1 MKNSGEYVEEDN
13 KKIKSEQVSVKTEPF
28 IKAEPIK
35 TEECAEK
42 DDTNTKIKL
51 ELGGQPQI
59 SNTRSRSSSNN
70 TNTKKLT
77 KAQPGKRLPGKLALC
92 TRCGTQSENL
102 STCGRCKR
110 KLPED
115 VKLLDDPAFK
125 TQESDIKVEKS
136 LKLKM
141 LIRTRQYQIVSE
153 CVDEQWSPVDLG
165 KKWGCSADNIRQWV
179 NEAGKVLPK
188 TYKKTEYNSE
198 SRTSTPGTM
207 KTGNNASL
215 PTTPLPPGLLG
226 VAIGQLETYK
236 KTERGRD

>member
-1 MKNSGEYVEEDN
+1 MGSLCPPSSIEKAVGFTKDRTMKNGDN
-13 KKIKSEQVSVKTEPF
+13 LSVPTTTLPPGS
-28 IKAEPIK
+28 A
-35 TEECAEK
+35 
-42 DDTNTKIKL
+42 
-51 ELGGQPQI
+51 
-59 SNTRSRSSSNN
+59 SNSSFVA
-70 TNTKKLT
+70 T
-77 KAQPGKRLPGKLALC
+77 PGKRTPGKLALC